1 MLQHYETT
9 TPSRADTFHSAHDFD
24 TRLLE
29 CIDAPTSFTVDEWR
43 ITPAQAETMLAWN
56 KNNRGLKQAL
66 VERIRRDMANGNWH
80 YTGEPII
87 FSNTRLLDGQHR
99 LRGCVAAGVP
109 FVTNVTFGVA
119 DDSWSY
125 IDVGTARSPGDVFKI
140 HGVKSANDMAAATR
154 IIYSYETDTMR
165 EQRKLKGALNHEE
178 LYAKYLTYD
187 GIHNGLRFA
196 AKWREERLCGRNAVI
211 AAFYICQKIDATQ
224 AEMFFSKVGSSLGF
238 LGPNDPALVLLKF
251 FRKRVSEGHSIR
263 NYDGVGAILTAWNS
277 MRAKRSPRKLP
288 FEVGDACPRA
298 K

>member
-9 TPSRADTFHSAHDFD
+9 LSRADAFHVDHDFE

-29 CIDAPTSFTVDEWR
+29 CIDATTSFTVDEWR
-43 ITPAQAETMLAWN
+43 ITPAQAEMMLAWN
-56 KNNRGLKQAL
+56 NKNRSLNQAL

-87 FSNTRLLDGQHR
+87 FSNERLLDGQHR
-99 LRGCVAAGVP
+99 LHGCVAAGVP
-109 FVTNVTFGVA
+109 FVTNVTFGVE

-140 HGVKSANDMAAATR
+140 HGVKSANDMAAASR
-154 IIYSYETDTMR
+154 LIYSYEIDRVR
-165 EQRKLKGALNHEE
+165 EQRGLKGKLNHEE

-196 AKWREERLCGRNAVI
+196 VKWREEKLCGRNAVI

-224 AEMFFSKVGSSLGF
+224 AEIFFSKVGSNLNFS
-238 LGPNDPALVLLKF
+238 GPNDPALVLLKF

-263 NYDGVGAILTAWNS
+263 NYDAVAAILTAWNS
-277 MRAKRSPRKLP
+277 MRAGRSPRKLP
-288 FEVGDACPRA
+288 FEVGDHCPRA